1 MSKNDSNPK
10 NYIIRGPKLKIGQLN
25 HKESEAF
32 NLNQQSSEIDTR
44 VIYTLGLTTIFN
56 LKKYTPQT
64 YQNNNIFKAN
74 ANTTRANTSF
84 TGLANQSP
92 SLECPS
98 WPLPLAVAWS

>member
-32 NLNQQSSEIDTR
+32 NLNQQPSEIDTR

-64 YQNNNIFKAN
+64 YQ
-74 ANTTRANTSF
+74 TTIYLKQMLTQPEQ
-84 TGLANQSP
+84 TQVLQDWQISP
-92 SLECPS
+92 HL
-98 WPLPLAVAWS
+98 